1 MAECNETTLDEIRRA
16 EPRQHLFG
24 PTLADD
30 RTHPHAFVALEEGDH
45 RQEVRSPWIPRG
57 SNMRKIAQG
66 GLPTGS
72 TTHLNRAQIVQRE
85 AVGS

>member
-1 MAECNETTLDEIRRA
+1 MKSAAPSLDSTLSGRLWQTIVRN
-16 EPRQHLFG
+16 
-24 PTLADD
+24 
-30 RTHPHAFVALEEGDH
+30 PHAFVALEEGDH